1 MRILDTLGDPHAGE
15 KTFSFL
21 TTTTTLTL
29 TRQQPQQQQTS
40 NAERE
45 LLFFQLFPTFS
56 ATFPNIFRHK
66 KTLNLQIG
74 TPYYRIRTTKRA
86 HNENNNHY
94 NAPLAGPQLVFFFL
108 LGFSGQKTP
117 KTANYNF
124 PTLQLYRTCPNYPQP
139 SKLQLD
145 TKSETRD
152 LVTRKKTPILP
163 LTSNLIPTRTLPPL
177 PPTSVFVWSGV

>member
-94 NAPLAGPQLVFFFL
+94 NAPLAGPQLVFFF
-108 LGFSGQKTP
+108 SSWIQWTKNT
-117 KTANYNF
+117 KN
-124 PTLQLYRTCPNYPQP
+124 
-139 SKLQLD
+139 SKLQLPHL
-145 TKSETRD
+145 TTLPNLSKLPTTLQTTTRHEERN
-152 LVTRKKTPILP
+152 TRSCYTKKTPILP